1 MFGQQARPL
10 THPLSV
16 SPICLLSSR
25 PRLSFYPPA
34 PTLPI
39 LSARPPP
46 SVATVGRGVLT
57 PPAGAAAT
65 RVAAMKVASLSRC
78 VDDASGA
85 MAAYRRSASTVAPVV
100 ALPLAST
107 RGS

>member
-1 MFGQQARPL
+1 MFGQQARPR
-10 THPLSV
+10 THPFSV
-16 SPICLLSSR
+16 SPIFLFSSR
-25 PRLSFYPPA
+25 PRLSLYPPA

-39 LSARPPP
+39 FFARPPP
-46 SVATVGRGVLT
+46 SVATVGGGVLT

-65 RVAAMKVASLSRC
+65 RIAAMKVASLSGC
-78 VDDASGA
+78 LDDASGA
-85 MAAYRRSASTVAPVV
+85 VAAYRRSAWKVTPVV